1 MANLKAENSVI
12 VRSDYDH
19 DHSIKVKSAGLNIA
33 PDGVFVPNGTVVLSG
48 KQHRG
53 KNITIIP
60 KETWEEMK
68 ENFFVKNGI
77 EVGMLSILPKV
88 PDGYFG
94 AIEQV
99 AMAKSQALEAKK
111 QLQDT
116 EAELTKKQAEIEELK
131 RKLINAG
138 LS

>member
-1 MANLKAENSVI
+1 MANFKAENSVI
-12 VRSDYDH
+12 IRSNYDH
-19 DHSIKVKSAGLNIA
+19 DHSIKVKSPTVNVA
-33 PDGVFVPNGTVVLSG
+33 PEGVFVPSGTVVISG

-60 KETWEEMK
+60 KEVWAEMQD
-68 ENFFVKNGI
+68 NFFVKDGL
-77 EVGMLSILPKV
+77 EKGMLSILQKV

-116 EAELTKKQAEIEELK
+116 EAELAKKQEEIEELK
-131 RKLINAG
+131 SKLIAAG